1 MITRAGIAPPRDREG
16 TSMSAKR
23 RPTMADVA
31 ALAGVSLSTVS
42 LTYSGAGPISP
53 DMRQRVEQAAAELG
67 YAGPSARAQAL
78 RSGRSRVVGL
88 VIHERLQY
96 ALRDPFT
103 LRVLD
108 ALIGDLGEMG
118 LGVLLLPSPAP
129 DSNEPN
135 VLATASMDAVVLM
148 RVRDHDEPALEILA
162 RRELPFAIVEGTAPG
177 AAAITIPDRR
187 AIADLIRHLQ
197 DLGHERIATV
207 TLPRGTRGM
216 TAVHEGDLLEGAIW
230 TPTHNRLAAFD
241 DAGVEPCVVVESAV
255 SMVEEGVAAGHLA
268 LTHPSKPTA
277 VVCQSDLLAGGV
289 VLAAR
294 ELGLRVPEDVS
305 ITGFDGLDLPW
316 LQSLDLTTV
325 PQDGA
330 AKGHLIAQGVK
341 ALLAGEEPSVVEL
354 PLEIHVGTSTAVAR
368 ER

>member
-1 MITRAGIAPPRDREG
+1 
-16 TSMSAKR
+16 MSAKR

-53 DMRQRVEQAAAELG
+53 HMRARVEKAAAELG
-67 YAGPSARAQAL
+67 YGGPSAQAQAL

-88 VIHERLQY
+88 VIHERLHY

-118 LGVLLLPSPAP
+118 QGVLLLPSPTA
-129 DSNEPN
+129 DSTEPN
-135 VLATASMDAVVLM
+135 LLGTAAMDAAVLM
-148 RVRDHDEPALEILA
+148 RVRDHGEPALEILA
-162 RRELPFAIVEGTAPG
+162 RRELPFAIVEGSAPG

-187 AIADLIRHLQ
+187 ASAELIRHLVS
-197 DLGHERIATV
+197 LGHERIATV
-207 TLPRGTRGM
+207 TLPRGTRS
-216 TAVHEGDLLEGAIW
+216 TTSIYEGELLAGALW
-230 TPTHNRLAAFD
+230 TPTRNRLAAFE
-241 DAGVEPCVVVESAV
+241 DAGVEPCVVIESRF
-255 SMVEEGVAAGHLA
+255 STVEEGVAAGHLA
-268 LTHPSKPTA
+268 LNHPSKPTA

-294 ELGLRVPEDVS
+294 ELGRRVPEDVS

-316 LQSLDLTTV
+316 LQPLDLTTV

-330 AKGHLIAQGVK
+330 AKGHLIAQSVK
-341 ALLAGEEPSVVEL
+341 ALLDGAEPPVIEL
-354 PLEIHVGTSTAVAR
+354 PLAIRIGTSTARAPR
-368 ER
+368 

>member
-1 MITRAGIAPPRDREG
+1 MT
-16 TSMSAKR
+16 AKR

-31 ALAGVSLSTVS
+31 ARAGVSLSTVS
-42 LTYSGAGPISP
+42 LTYSGAGPISS
-53 DMRQRVEQAAAELG
+53 DMRARVVKAASDLG
-67 YAGPSARAQAL
+67 YAGPSPQAQAL

-88 VIHERLQY
+88 VIHERLQF
-96 ALRDPFT
+96 AFRDPFT

-118 LGVLLLPSPAP
+118 LGILLLPSPSASP
-129 DSNEPN
+129 EATEPN
-135 VLATASMDAVVLM
+135 LLATASMDAAVLM
-148 RVRDHDEPALEILA
+148 RVRDHDEPALDILA

-187 AIADLIRHLQ
+187 VTADLIRHLVE
-197 DLGHERIATV
+197 LGHERIATV
-207 TLPRGTRGM
+207 TLPRESRRGTSIY
-216 TAVHEGDLLEGAIW
+216 EGDLLAGALW
-230 TPTHNRLAAFD
+230 TPTRNRLAAFQ
-241 DAGVEPCVVVESAV
+241 DAGIEPCVVVESGA

-268 LTHPSKPTA
+268 LSHPSRPTA

-316 LQSLDLTTV
+316 LQPLDLTTV

-341 ALLAGEEPSVVEL
+341 ALLDGQEPPVIEL
-354 PLEIHVGTSTAVAR
+354 PLEIRVGTSTAR
-368 ER
+368 PGR

>member
-1 MITRAGIAPPRDREG
+1 
-16 TSMSAKR
+16 MSARR

-31 ALAGVSLSTVS
+31 ALARVSLSTVS

-53 DMRQRVEQAAAELG
+53 DMRARVEQAATTLG
-67 YAGPSARAQAL
+67 YAGPSPRAQAL

-88 VIHERLQY
+88 VIHEQLQY

-103 LRVLD
+103 LQVLD

-118 LGVLLLPSPAP
+118 QGVLLLPSPSA
-129 DSNEPN
+129 DSTEANL
-135 VLATASMDAVVLM
+135 LATASMDAAVLM

-187 AIADLIRHLQ
+187 ATADLIRHLVG
-197 DLGHERIATV
+197 LGHTRIATV
-207 TLPRGTRGM
+207 TLPRETRRA
-216 TAVHEGDLLEGAIW
+216 TAVYEGELLAGALW
-230 TPTHNRLAAFD
+230 TPTRNRLAAFE
-241 DAGVEPCVVVESAV
+241 DAGVEPCVVIESHA
-255 SMVEEGVAAGHLA
+255 SMVEAGVAAGHLA
-268 LTHPSKPTA
+268 FSHPSKPTA

-289 VLAAR
+289 ALAAR
-294 ELGLRVPEDVS
+294 ELGLDVPEDVS

-316 LQSLDLTTV
+316 LQPLDLTTV

-330 AKGHLIAQGVK
+330 AKGHLIAQSVK
-341 ALLAGEEPSVVEL
+341 ALLAGAEPPVTEL
-354 PLEIHVGTSTAVAR
+354 PLEIRIGNSTARAAR
-368 ER
+368 

>member
-1 MITRAGIAPPRDREG
+1 
-16 TSMSAKR
+16 MSAKR

-31 ALAGVSLSTVS
+31 TLAGVSLSTVS

-53 DMRQRVEQAAAELG
+53 DMRTRVEKAAAELE
-67 YAGPSARAQAL
+67 YAGPSPQAQAL

-88 VIHERLQY
+88 VIHEQLQY

-118 LGVLLLPSPAP
+118 LGVLLLPSPTP
-129 DSNEPN
+129 DSTEPN
-135 VLATASMDAVVLM
+135 LLATASMDAAVLM
-148 RVRDHDEPALEILA
+148 RVRDHGEPALEILA

-177 AAAITIPDRR
+177 AAAVTIPDRR
-187 AIADLIRHLQ
+187 ATADLIRHLVA
-197 DLGHERIATV
+197 LGHERIATV
-207 TLPRGTRGM
+207 TLPRGARGD
-216 TAVHEGDLLEGAIW
+216 TSVYEGGLLAGTLW
-230 TPTHNRLAAFD
+230 MPTHNRLAAFE
-241 DAGVEPCVVVESAV
+241 DAGVEPCVVIESRA

-268 LTHPSKPTA
+268 FGHPSNPSA

-289 VLAAR
+289 ALAAR
-294 ELGLRVPEDVS
+294 ELGLSVPHDVS

-316 LQSLDLTTV
+316 LQPLDLTTV

-341 ALLAGEEPSVVEL
+341 ALLDGEEPPVIEL
-354 PLEIHVGTSTAVAR
+354 PLEIRIGNSTARASR
-368 ER
+368 

>member
-1 MITRAGIAPPRDREG
+1 
-16 TSMSAKR
+16 MSAKR

-31 ALAGVSLSTVS
+31 ARAGVSLSTVS

-53 DMRQRVEQAAAELG
+53 DMRSRVEKAAADLG
-67 YAGPSARAQAL
+67 YAGPSPRAQAL

-88 VIHERLQY
+88 VIHERLHF

-118 LGVLLLPSPAP
+118 QGVLLLSSPSENPT
-129 DSNEPN
+129 EPN
-135 VLATASMDAVVLM
+135 LLATAAMDAAVLM
-148 RVRDHDEPALEILA
+148 RVRDHDEPALDILA

-187 AIADLIRHLQ
+187 ATADLIRHLVA
-197 DLGHERIATV
+197 LGHERIATV
-207 TLPRGTRGM
+207 TLPR
-216 TAVHEGDLLEGAIW
+216 EGRRDTGIYEGELLAGALW
-230 TPTHNRLAAFD
+230 TPTRNRLAAFGE
-241 DAGVEPCVVVESAV
+241 AGVEPCVVIESSA
-255 SMVEEGVAAGHLA
+255 SMVEAGVAAGHLA
-268 LTHPSKPTA
+268 FSHPSKPTA

-294 ELGLRVPEDVS
+294 ERGLRVPEDVS

-316 LQSLDLTTV
+316 LQPLDLTTV

-330 AKGHLIAQGVK
+330 AKGHLIAQGVR
-341 ALLAGEEPSVVEL
+341 ALLSGDEPPVIEL
-354 PLEIHVGTSTAVAR
+354 PLEIRIGNSTAQATP
-368 ER
+368 

>member
-1 MITRAGIAPPRDREG
+1 
-16 TSMSAKR
+16 MSAKR

-42 LTYSGAGPISP
+42 LTYSGAGPLSP
-53 DMRQRVEQAAAELG
+53 DMRARVEKAATELG
-67 YAGPSARAQAL
+67 YAGPSPQAQAL

-88 VIHERLQY
+88 VIHEQLQY

-118 LGVLLLPSPAP
+118 QGVLLLPSPTV
-129 DSNEPN
+129 DSTKPHL
-135 VLATASMDAVVLM
+135 LATASMDAAVLM

-187 AIADLIRHLQ
+187 ATADLIRHLV

-207 TLPRGTRGM
+207 TLPRGTRRA
-216 TAVHEGDLLEGAIW
+216 TSIYEGELLAGALW
-230 TPTHNRLAAFD
+230 TSTRNRLAAFD
-241 DAGVEPCVVVESAV
+241 DAGIEPCVVIESAG
-255 SMVEEGVAAGHLA
+255 STVEEGVAAGRLA
-268 LTHPSKPTA
+268 FGHRSKPTA
-277 VVCQSDLLAGGV
+277 VVCQSDLLAGGA

-294 ELGLRVPEDVS
+294 ELGLSVPEDVS

-316 LQSLDLTTV
+316 LRPLDLTTV

-330 AKGHLIAQGVK
+330 AKGHLIARGVK
-341 ALLAGEEPSVVEL
+341 ALLEGSEPPVIEL
-354 PLEIHVGTSTAVAR
+354 PLEIRIGNSTARAAH
-368 ER
+368 

>member
-1 MITRAGIAPPRDREG
+1 
-16 TSMSAKR
+16 MSAQR

-53 DMRQRVEQAAAELG
+53 DMRARVEKAAADLG
-67 YAGPSARAQAL
+67 YAGPSLRAQAL

-88 VIHERLQY
+88 VIPERLQF

-118 LGVLLLPSPAP
+118 QGVLLLPFPSAE
-129 DSNEPN
+129 STEPN
-135 VLATASMDAVVLM
+135 LLGTASMDAAVLM
-148 RVRDHDEPALEILA
+148 RVRDHDEPALDILA
-162 RRELPFAIVEGTAPG
+162 RRDLPFAIVEGTAPG

-187 AIADLIRHLQ
+187 ATADLIRHLVE
-197 DLGHERIATV
+197 LGHERIATV
-207 TLPRGTRGM
+207 TLPRQTRGV
-216 TAVHEGDLLEGAIW
+216 TQVYEGELLAGALW
-230 TPTHNRLAAFD
+230 TPTRNRLAAFD
-241 DAGVEPCVVVESAV
+241 EAGVTPCVVIESGA

-268 LTHPSKPTA
+268 FGHPSKPTA

-294 ELGLRVPEDVS
+294 ELGLNVPEDVS

-316 LQSLDLTTV
+316 LQPLDLTTV

-341 ALLAGEEPSVVEL
+341 ALLDGDEPPVIEL
-354 PLEIHVGTSTAVAR
+354 PLEIRIGNSTARAAR
-368 ER
+368 

>member
-1 MITRAGIAPPRDREG
+1 
-16 TSMSAKR
+16 
-23 RPTMADVA
+23 MADVA

-53 DMRQRVEQAAAELG
+53 DMRARVETAATDLG
-67 YAGPSARAQAL
+67 YAGPSPRAQAL

-88 VIHERLQY
+88 VIHEQLQY

-118 LGVLLLPSPAP
+118 QGVLLLPSPSA
-129 DSNEPN
+129 DSSEPN
-135 VLATASMDAVVLM
+135 LLATASMDAAVLM

-187 AIADLIRHLQ
+187 ATADLIRHLLE
-197 DLGHERIATV
+197 LGHERIATV
-207 TLPRGTRGM
+207 TLPREGLSE
-216 TAVHEGDLLEGAIW
+216 TAVYEGDLLAGALW
-230 TPTHNRLAAFD
+230 TPTRNRLAAFE
-241 DAGVEPCVVVESAV
+241 DAGVTPCAVVESRV

-268 LTHPSKPTA
+268 LSHPSKPTA

-294 ELGLRVPEDVS
+294 ELGLRVPQDVS

-316 LQSLDLTTV
+316 LQPLDLTTV

-341 ALLAGEEPSVVEL
+341 ALLNGDEPPVVEL
-354 PLEIHVGTSTAVAR
+354 PLEIRVGNSTARAAR
-368 ER
+368 